1 MKLMRYISLIGA
13 IAILSLL
20 TSCNNGHIVYQD
32 QYMLPEAQWQQD
44 SVKTFS
50 FEVTTPGQTVSLYYF
65 MRHNLDYPYANI
77 YLKDQITGPDGKVV
91 NEGMKQ
97 FFLAHPETGRPFG
110 AGLADMR
117 DNTLL
122 AYEKVNLTK
131 PGKYTVKVQQY
142 MRQQVLTGVAAI
154 GLLVMDTK

>member
-1 MKLMRYISLIGA
+1 MNLMRSFSIVVFMALAG
-13 IAILSLL
+13 LL
-20 TSCNNGHIVYQD
+20 AGCNNGHVVFQD
-32 QYMLPEAQWQQD
+32 QYMLPEAQWPQD
-44 SVKTFS
+44 SAKTFT

-77 YLKDQITGPDGKVV
+77 YLKDRIIGPDGKVV

-142 MRQQVLTGVAAI
+142 MRQNVLTGVAAV
-154 GLLVMDTK
+154 GLLVMDAR